1 MNSLAVLSLF
11 LYAASA
17 APFPRSSL
25 PFRQIVIFGDRRKLY
40 ISSLQKT
47 MLTLLAVSAEME
59 DVRGS
64 QAWPKLV
71 SDQLQLDLIDYSQFG
86 RESVLVSLV

>member
-1 MNSLAVLSLF
+1 M
-11 LYAASA
+11 
-17 APFPRSSL
+17 
-25 PFRQIVIFGDRRKLY
+25 VIFGDRRKLHY
-40 ISSLQKT
+40 LSLNP

-86 RESVLVSLV
+86 RESVLVSLVQSLT